1 MMRRNPFNPG
11 KSLHDSIGK
20 KWIVLFSHLKEFM
33 PVGIAELG

>member
-1 MMRRNPFNPG
+1 MMRRNPVQSGQIAPRFYRQ
-11 KSLHDSIGK
+11 